1 MVCNLQNIL
10 DEGKIKYVNETNM
23 SKLSEAE
30 KVYNECVN
38 KNIKSIIEE
47 NWDPEQGKFRE
58 TEIRNEGYA
67 PYPEKSRLRWFM
79 IEKRKD
85 IWEDPIKY
93 NINPHTPQFGKRY
106 KAAVKIEWETF
117 WEQNKSE
124 IYNYLG
130 REVPIPF
137 NPSVMINISPN
148 WKGKFGEDSLTDN
161 LMIKKFIIVVEKYL
175 QASNRYS
182 KYKWNL
188 ECGGE
193 GNHLHAHI
201 VAEIRVGSYKSV
213 MTHLNKGNHS
223 GELNKIWDQTF
234 PEGYRKVLKGKYAIQ
249 RIILRN
255 EDLLKD
261 KLKYLIEN
269 EKPEGHKN
277 LRDLNILKNEGF

>member
-93 NINPHTPQFGKRY
+93 NINPHTPQFL
-106 KAAVKIEWETF
+106 TF
-117 WEQNKSE
+117 SQK
-124 IYNYLG
+124 YRG
-130 REVPIPF
+130 
-137 NPSVMINISPN
+137 NI
-148 WKGKFGEDSLTDN
+148 T
-161 LMIKKFIIVVEKYL
+161 
-175 QASNRYS
+175 
-182 KYKWNL
+182 
-188 ECGGE
+188 
-193 GNHLHAHI
+193 
-201 VAEIRVGSYKSV
+201 
-213 MTHLNKGNHS
+213 
-223 GELNKIWDQTF
+223 
-234 PEGYRKVLKGKYAIQ
+234 
-249 RIILRN
+249 
-255 EDLLKD
+255 
-261 KLKYLIEN
+261 IEN
-269 EKPEGHKN
+269 YG
-277 LRDLNILKNEGF
+277 